1 MNLKSTVLTAAGATM
16 CINAAALAQPPIWES
31 NYGIELTDLTNRDDR
46 AQEVALGFNFN
57 YAGNSYNNMFVGTN
71 GAVALGGFGYSDFY
85 PYSNEF
91 WETPDPMLSVFW
103 SDMDL
108 SRIGTI
114 YLNNFGNRA
123 VVTWDGIGSY
133 KSDTLP
139 NTFQLQL
146 FNDGRIVFGYNGI
159 QENINNFDQD
169 IHIGLTEGYSPSEL
183 NVDYTNGDFTTANST
198 ILETFEYDNEFF
210 DLDGQNII
218 FTPNA
223 AGGYSVSTIPTPG
236 AASILAL
243 SGLIATRRRRN

>member
-16 CINAAALAQPPIWES
+16 CINATALAQPPIWES

-46 AQEVALGFNFN
+46 TQEVTLSFDFD
-57 YAGNSYNNMFVGTN
+57 YAGGLYNNIFVGTN
-71 GAVALGGFGYSDFY
+71 GAVALDGLGETNDYPSDG
-85 PYSNEF
+85 EF
-91 WETPDPMLSVFW
+91 WETPDPMLAVLW

-108 SRIGTI
+108 SQIGTI
-114 YLNNFGNRA
+114 YLNDFGDRA

-133 KSDTLP
+133 ESSTSP
-139 NTFQLQL
+139 NTFQLQI
-146 FNDGRIVFGYNGI
+146 FDDGKIIFGYNGI
-159 QENINNFDQD
+159 QENNNNFDVD
-169 IHIGLTEGYSPSEL
+169 IHIGLTEGNSPSEL

-198 ILETFEYDNEFF
+198 ILESFEYDDEFF

-243 SGLIATRRRRN
+243 SGLIASRRRRN